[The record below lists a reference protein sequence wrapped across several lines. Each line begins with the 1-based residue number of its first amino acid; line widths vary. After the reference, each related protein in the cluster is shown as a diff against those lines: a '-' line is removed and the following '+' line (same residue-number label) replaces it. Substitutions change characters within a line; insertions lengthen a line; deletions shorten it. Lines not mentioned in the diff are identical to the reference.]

1 MKLTNNSLK
10 RLIKEEFKKV
20 LQEAEDIDPESLSDE
35 DVFPPE
41 TGRGAWEG
49 KSPEGKLLSLIQ
61 GAEELSKRLKGGES
75 VEEIYNLLGLEEDP
89 KISELIKNM
98 TTPFASLYSP
108 DPGLGFGPPGG
119 WKQGWDEED

>member
-35 DVFPPE
+35 DVLPPE

-119 WKQGWDEED
+119 